1 MKKFFLYITMAVTAM
16 AFTAC
21 DDDQSQPNGYIANTT
36 EGSKTIVLK
45 GFTGYQDGY
54 STLIPDPFTRPLY
67 ISRTEGA
74 TPQFAGAYYDFYTTT
89 SASLEEMKLPSSEDA
104 TVWQTNV
111 DIMPGKCYWARY
123 YDKEVFRFMKMRVAY
138 IEGNNVGV
146 EYIVVSD
153 TQERPNENKNA
164 NSDIDDEAAQLLEIP
179 RVNTTNYFAAH
190 YVDYDKQHIMN
201 LAIEWNAAMRHS
213 SWVAFSFDS
222 TTSQDNVKRGDGW
235 KWDPVIPAELGKV
248 TEDDHK
254 SDGYDKGHLC
264 ASEDRVYCKEA
275 NDQTF
280 FYSNISPQIGS
291 FNQKYWAKLEALIQ
305 KWGRSTQQGVFD
317 KVYVAKG
324 GTINKLLKDWTG
336 KQKANDG
343 LYPTADAD
351 GKTNP
356 KSKNGLVVPQYYYM
370 AILAEKDGKL
380 QAIGFYVP
388 HSEDLPAK
396 PTTEDLQKYTCSIDY
411 LEEQT
416 GLDFFCNLMDTIE
429 DEVEASFRLE
439 DWQW

>member
-1 MKKFFLYITMAVTAM
+1 MAVTALS
-16 AFTAC
+16 FTAC
-21 DDDQSQPNGYIANTT
+21 DDDQSQPNGYIANTAD
-36 EGSKTIVLK
+36 GSKTIVLK

-54 STLIPDPFTRPLY
+54 NTLIPDPFTHPLY
-67 ISRTEGA
+67 ISKQEGA
-74 TPQFAGAYYDFYTTT
+74 TPQFAGSYFDFNIT
-89 SASLEEMKLPSSEDA
+89 SAASLNDMKLPELESAAE
-104 TVWQTNV
+104 WQTNA
-111 DIMPGKCYWARY
+111 DIIAGKCYWARY
-123 YDKEVFRFMKMRVAY
+123 YDNDVFRFMKFRVAY
-138 IEGNNVGV
+138 IEGNNVGI
-146 EYIVVSD
+146 EYLVVDD
-153 TQERPNENKNA
+153 TQERPNENKNE
-164 NSDIDDEAAQLLEIP
+164 NSDIDNPAARLLEMP
-179 RVNTTNYFAAH
+179 RVNTTNFLAAH
-190 YVDYDKQHIMN
+190 YVDYDNQHIMN

-222 TTSQDNVKRGDGW
+222 TTSQDNVKRGDAWG
-235 KWDPVIPAELGKV
+235 WDPLIPVELGKV
-248 TEDDHK
+248 IEDDHK

-280 FYSNISPQIGS
+280 LYSNISPQIGS

-305 KWGRSTQQGVFD
+305 KWGRSTQQGVYD

-343 LYPTADAD
+343 QYPTADAD
-351 GKTNP
+351 GKSNP
-356 KSKNGLVVPQYYYM
+356 KSKNGLVVPAYYYM
-370 AILAEKDGKL
+370 AILAEKDGKF
-380 QAIGFYVP
+380 QAIGFLVP

-396 PTTEDLQKYTCSIDY
+396 PTTADLQAYTCSIAH

-416 GLDFFCNLMDTIE
+416 GIDFFCNLKDNVE
-429 DEVEASFRLE
+429 REVESAFRLE

>member
-1 MKKFFLYITMAVTAM
+1 MAVTALS
-16 AFTAC
+16 FTAC
-21 DDDQSQPNGYIANTT
+21 DDDQSQPNGYIANTAD
-36 EGSKTIVLK
+36 GSKTIVLK

-54 STLIPDPFTRPLY
+54 NTLIPDPFTHPLY
-67 ISRTEGA
+67 ISKQEGVA
-74 TPQFAGAYYDFYTTT
+74 PQFAGTYFDFNIT
-89 SASLEEMKLPSSEDA
+89 SAASLNDMKLPEQESAAE
-104 TVWQTNV
+104 WQTNA
-111 DIMPGKCYWARY
+111 DIIAAKCYWARY
-123 YDKEVFRFMKMRVAY
+123 YDKDVFRFMKFRVAY
-138 IEGNNVGV
+138 IEGNNVGI
-146 EYIVVSD
+146 EYLVVDD

-164 NSDIDDEAAQLLEIP
+164 NSDIDNPAATLLEMP
-179 RVNTTNYFAAH
+179 RVNTTNFLAAH
-190 YVDYDKQHIMN
+190 YVDYDNQHIMN

-222 TTSQDNVKRGDGW
+222 TTSQDNVKRGDAWG
-235 KWDPVIPAELGKV
+235 WDPLIPVELGKV
-248 TEDDHK
+248 IEDDHK

-280 FYSNISPQIGS
+280 LYSNISPQIGS

-305 KWGRSTQQGVFD
+305 KWGRSTQNGVYD

-351 GKTNP
+351 GKSSP
-356 KSKNGLVVPQYYYM
+356 KSKNGLVVPAYYYM
-370 AILAEKDGKL
+370 AILAEKDGKF
-380 QAIGFYVP
+380 QAIGFLVP

-396 PTTEDLQKYTCSIDY
+396 PTTADLQAYTCSIAH

-416 GLDFFCNLMDTIE
+416 GIDFFCNLKDNVE
-429 DEVEASFRLE
+429 REVESAFRLE

>member
-1 MKKFFLYITMAVTAM
+1 MAVTALS
-16 AFTAC
+16 FTAC
-21 DDDQSQPNGYIANTT
+21 DDDQSQPNGYIANTAD
-36 EGSKTIVLK
+36 GSKTIVLK

-54 STLIPDPFTRPLY
+54 NTLIPDPFTHPLY
-67 ISRTEGA
+67 ISKQEGA
-74 TPQFAGAYYDFYTTT
+74 APQFAGSYFDFNIT
-89 SASLEEMKLPSSEDA
+89 SAASLNDMKLPELESAAE
-104 TVWQTNV
+104 WQTNA
-111 DIMPGKCYWARY
+111 DIIAGKCYWARY
-123 YDKEVFRFMKMRVAY
+123 YDNDVFRFMKFRVAY
-138 IEGNNVGV
+138 IEGNNVGI
-146 EYIVVSD
+146 EYLVVDD

-164 NSDIDDEAAQLLEIP
+164 NSDIDNPAATLLEMP
-179 RVNTTNYFAAH
+179 RVNTTNFLAAH
-190 YVDYDKQHIMN
+190 YVDYDNQHIMN

-222 TTSQDNVKRGDGW
+222 TTSQDNVKRGDAWG
-235 KWDPVIPAELGKV
+235 WDPLIPVELGKV
-248 TEDDHK
+248 IEDDHK

-280 FYSNISPQIGS
+280 LYSNISPQIGS

-305 KWGRSTQQGVFD
+305 KWGRSTQNGVYD
-317 KVYVAKG
+317 KVYLAKG

-351 GKTNP
+351 GKSSP
-356 KSKNGLVVPQYYYM
+356 KSKNGLVVPAYYYM
-370 AILAEKDGKL
+370 AILAEKDGKF
-380 QAIGFYVP
+380 QAIGFLVP

-396 PTTEDLQKYTCSIDY
+396 PTTADLQAYTCSIAH

-416 GLDFFCNLMDTIE
+416 GIDFFCNLKDNVE
-429 DEVEASFRLE
+429 REVESAFRLE

>member
-1 MKKFFLYITMAVTAM
+1 MAVTALS
-16 AFTAC
+16 FTAC
-21 DDDQSQPNGYIANTT
+21 DDDQSQPNGYIANTA

-54 STLIPDPFTRPLY
+54 NTLIPDPFTHPLY
-67 ISRTEGA
+67 ISKQEGA
-74 TPQFAGAYYDFYTTT
+74 APQFAGSYFDFNIT
-89 SASLEEMKLPSSEDA
+89 SAASLNDMKLPELESAAD
-104 TVWQTNV
+104 WQTNA
-111 DIMPGKCYWARY
+111 DIIAGKCYWARY
-123 YDKEVFRFMKMRVAY
+123 YDNDVFRFMKFRVAY
-138 IEGNNVGV
+138 IEGNNVGI
-146 EYIVVSD
+146 EYLVVDD
-153 TQERPNENKNA
+153 TQERPNENKNE
-164 NSDIDDEAAQLLEIP
+164 NSDIDNPAARLLEMP
-179 RVNTTNYFAAH
+179 RVNTTNFLAAH
-190 YVDYDKQHIMN
+190 YVDYDNQHIMN

-222 TTSQDNVKRGDGW
+222 TTSQDNVKRGDAWG
-235 KWDPVIPAELGKV
+235 WDPLIPVELGKV
-248 TEDDHK
+248 IEDDHK

-280 FYSNISPQIGS
+280 LYSNISPQIGS

-305 KWGRSTQQGVFD
+305 KWGRSTQNGVYD

-351 GKTNP
+351 GKSSP
-356 KSKNGLVVPQYYYM
+356 KSKNGLVVPAYYYM
-370 AILAEKDGKL
+370 AILAEKDGKF
-380 QAIGFYVP
+380 QAIGFLVP

-396 PTTEDLQKYTCSIDY
+396 PTTADLQAYTCSIAH

-416 GLDFFCNLMDTIE
+416 GIDFFCNLKDNVE
-429 DEVEASFRLE
+429 REVESAFRLE

>member
-1 MKKFFLYITMAVTAM
+1 MAVTALS
-16 AFTAC
+16 FTAC
-21 DDDQSQPNGYIANTT
+21 DDDQSQPNGYIANTA
-36 EGSKTIVLK
+36 EGSKIIVLK

-54 STLIPDPFTRPLY
+54 NTLIPDPFTHPLY
-67 ISRTEGA
+67 ISKQEGA
-74 TPQFAGAYYDFYTTT
+74 APQFAGTYFDFNIT
-89 SASLEEMKLPSSEDA
+89 SAASLNDMKLPEQESAAE
-104 TVWQTNV
+104 WQANA
-111 DIMPGKCYWARY
+111 DIIAGKCYWARY
-123 YDKEVFRFMKMRVAY
+123 YDNDVFRFMKFRVAY
-138 IEGNNVGV
+138 IEGNNVGI
-146 EYIVVSD
+146 EYLVVDD

-164 NSDIDDEAAQLLEIP
+164 NSDIDNPAATLLEMP
-179 RVNTTNYFAAH
+179 RVNATNFLAAH
-190 YVDYDKQHIMN
+190 YVDYDNQHIMN

-222 TTSQDNVKRGDGW
+222 TTSQDNVKRGDAWG
-235 KWDPVIPAELGKV
+235 WDPLIPVELGKV
-248 TEDDHK
+248 IEDDHK

-280 FYSNISPQIGS
+280 LYSNISPQIGS

-305 KWGRSTQQGVFD
+305 KWGRSTQNGVYD

-351 GKTNP
+351 GKSNP
-356 KSKNGLVVPQYYYM
+356 KSKNGLVVPAYYYM
-370 AILAEKDGKL
+370 AILAEKDGKF
-380 QAIGFYVP
+380 QAIGFLVP

-396 PTTEDLQKYTCSIDY
+396 PTTADLQAYTCSIAH

-416 GLDFFCNLMDTIE
+416 GIDFFCNLKDNVE
-429 DEVEASFRLE
+429 REVESAFRLE

>member
-1 MKKFFLYITMAVTAM
+1 MAVTALS
-16 AFTAC
+16 FTAC
-21 DDDQSQPNGYIANTT
+21 DDDQSQPNGYIANTA

-54 STLIPDPFTRPLY
+54 NTLIPDPFTHPLY
-67 ISRTEGA
+67 ISKQEGA
-74 TPQFAGAYYDFYTTT
+74 APQFAGSYFDFNIT
-89 SASLEEMKLPSSEDA
+89 SAASLNDMKLPELESAAE
-104 TVWQTNV
+104 WQTNA
-111 DIMPGKCYWARY
+111 DIIAGKCYWARY
-123 YDKEVFRFMKMRVAY
+123 YDNDVFRFMKFRVAY
-138 IEGNNVGV
+138 IEGNNVGI
-146 EYIVVSD
+146 EYLVVDD
-153 TQERPNENKNA
+153 TQERPNENKNE
-164 NSDIDDEAAQLLEIP
+164 NSDIDNPAATLLEMP
-179 RVNTTNYFAAH
+179 RVNTTNFLAAH
-190 YVDYDKQHIMN
+190 YVDYDNQHIMN

-222 TTSQDNVKRGDGW
+222 TTSQDNVKRGDAWG
-235 KWDPVIPAELGKV
+235 WDPLIPVELGKV
-248 TEDDHK
+248 IEDDHK

-280 FYSNISPQIGS
+280 LYSNISPQIGS

-305 KWGRSTQQGVFD
+305 KWGRSTQNGVYD

-351 GKTNP
+351 GKSNP
-356 KSKNGLVVPQYYYM
+356 KSKNGLVVPAYYYM
-370 AILAEKDGKL
+370 AILAEKDGKF
-380 QAIGFYVP
+380 QAIGFLVP

-396 PTTEDLQKYTCSIDY
+396 PTTADLQAYTCSIAH

-416 GLDFFCNLMDTIE
+416 GIDFFCNLKDNVE
-429 DEVEASFRLE
+429 REVESAFRLE

>member
-1 MKKFFLYITMAVTAM
+1 MAVTALS
-16 AFTAC
+16 FTAC
-21 DDDQSQPNGYIANTT
+21 DDDQSQPNGYIANTAD
-36 EGSKTIVLK
+36 GSKTIVLK

-54 STLIPDPFTRPLY
+54 NTLIPDPFTHPLY
-67 ISRTEGA
+67 ISKQEGA
-74 TPQFAGAYYDFYTTT
+74 VPQFAGTYFDFNIT
-89 SASLEEMKLPSSEDA
+89 SAASLNDMKLPELESAAE
-104 TVWQTNV
+104 WQTNT
-111 DIMPGKCYWARY
+111 DIIAGKCYWARY
-123 YDKEVFRFMKMRVAY
+123 YDNDVFRFMKFRVAY
-138 IEGNNVGV
+138 IEGNNVGI
-146 EYIVVSD
+146 EYLVVDD

-164 NSDIDDEAAQLLEIP
+164 NSDIDNPAATLLEMP
-179 RVNTTNYFAAH
+179 RVNTTNFLAAH
-190 YVDYDKQHIMN
+190 YVDYDNQHIMN

-222 TTSQDNVKRGDGW
+222 TTSQDNVKRGDAWG
-235 KWDPVIPAELGKV
+235 WDPLIPVELGKV
-248 TEDDHK
+248 IEDDHK

-280 FYSNISPQIGS
+280 LYSNISPQIGS

-305 KWGRSTQQGVFD
+305 KWGRSTQQGVYD

-351 GKTNP
+351 GKSSP
-356 KSKNGLVVPQYYYM
+356 KSKNGLVVPAYYYM
-370 AILAEKDGKL
+370 AILAEKDGKF
-380 QAIGFYVP
+380 QAIGFLVP

-396 PTTEDLQKYTCSIDY
+396 PTTADLQAYTCSIAH

-416 GLDFFCNLMDTIE
+416 GIDFFCNLKDNVE
-429 DEVEASFRLE
+429 REVESAFRLE

>member
-1 MKKFFLYITMAVTAM
+1 MAVTALS
-16 AFTAC
+16 FTAC
-21 DDDQSQPNGYIANTT
+21 DDDQSQPNGYIANTAD
-36 EGSKTIVLK
+36 GSKTIVLK

-54 STLIPDPFTRPLY
+54 NTLIPDPFTHPLY
-67 ISRTEGA
+67 ISKQEGA
-74 TPQFAGAYYDFYTTT
+74 APQFAGSYFDFNIT
-89 SASLEEMKLPSSEDA
+89 SAASLNDMKLPEQESAAE
-104 TVWQTNV
+104 WQTNA
-111 DIMPGKCYWARY
+111 DIIAGKCYWARY
-123 YDKEVFRFMKMRVAY
+123 YDNDVFRFMKFRVAY
-138 IEGNNVGV
+138 IEGNNVGI
-146 EYIVVSD
+146 EYLVVDD
-153 TQERPNENKNA
+153 TQERPNENKNE
-164 NSDIDDEAAQLLEIP
+164 NSDIDNPAARLLEMP
-179 RVNTTNYFAAH
+179 RVNTTNFLAAH
-190 YVDYDKQHIMN
+190 YVDYDNQHIMN

-222 TTSQDNVKRGDGW
+222 TTSQDNVKRGDAWG
-235 KWDPVIPAELGKV
+235 WDPLIPVELGKV
-248 TEDDHK
+248 IEDDHK

-280 FYSNISPQIGS
+280 LYSNISPQIGS

-305 KWGRSTQQGVFD
+305 KWGRSTQNGVYD

-351 GKTNP
+351 GKSSP
-356 KSKNGLVVPQYYYM
+356 KSKNGLVVPAYYYM
-370 AILAEKDGKL
+370 AILAEKDGKF
-380 QAIGFYVP
+380 QAIGFLVP

-396 PTTEDLQKYTCSIDY
+396 PTTADLQAYTCSIAH

-416 GLDFFCNLMDTIE
+416 GIDFFCNLKDNVE
-429 DEVEASFRLE
+429 REVESAFRLE

>member
-1 MKKFFLYITMAVTAM
+1 MAVTALS
-16 AFTAC
+16 FTAC
-21 DDDQSQPNGYIANTT
+21 DDDQSQPNGYIANTA

-54 STLIPDPFTRPLY
+54 NTLIPDPFTHPLY
-67 ISRTEGA
+67 ISKQEGA
-74 TPQFAGAYYDFYTTT
+74 APQFAGAYFDFNIT
-89 SASLEEMKLPSSEDA
+89 SAASLNDMKLPELESAAE
-104 TVWQTNV
+104 WQTNA
-111 DIMPGKCYWARY
+111 DIIAGKCYWARY
-123 YDKEVFRFMKMRVAY
+123 YDNDVFRFMKFRVAY
-138 IEGNNVGV
+138 IEGNNVGI
-146 EYIVVSD
+146 EYLVVDD
-153 TQERPNENKNA
+153 TQERPNENKNE
-164 NSDIDDEAAQLLEIP
+164 NSDIDNPAARLLEMP
-179 RVNTTNYFAAH
+179 RVNTTNFLAAH
-190 YVDYDKQHIMN
+190 YVDYDNQHIMN

-222 TTSQDNVKRGDGW
+222 TTSQDNVKRGDAWG
-235 KWDPVIPAELGKV
+235 WDPLIPVELGKV
-248 TEDDHK
+248 IEDDHK

-280 FYSNISPQIGS
+280 LYSNISPQIGS

-305 KWGRSTQQGVFD
+305 KWGRSTQNGVYD

-351 GKTNP
+351 GKSSP
-356 KSKNGLVVPQYYYM
+356 KSKNGLVVPAYYYM
-370 AILAEKDGKL
+370 AILAEKDGKF
-380 QAIGFYVP
+380 QAIGFLVP

-396 PTTEDLQKYTCSIDY
+396 PTTADLQTYTCSIAH

-416 GLDFFCNLMDTIE
+416 GIDFFCNLKDNVE
-429 DEVEASFRLE
+429 REVESAFRLE

>member
-1 MKKFFLYITMAVTAM
+1 MAVTALS
-16 AFTAC
+16 FTAC
-21 DDDQSQPNGYIANTT
+21 DDDQSQPNGYIANTAD
-36 EGSKTIVLK
+36 GSKTIVLK

-54 STLIPDPFTRPLY
+54 NTLIPDPFTHPLY
-67 ISRTEGA
+67 ISKQEGA
-74 TPQFAGAYYDFYTTT
+74 APQFAGTYFDFNIT
-89 SASLEEMKLPSSEDA
+89 SAASLNDMKLPELESAAE
-104 TVWQTNV
+104 WQTNA
-111 DIMPGKCYWARY
+111 DIIAGKCYWARY
-123 YDKEVFRFMKMRVAY
+123 YDNDVFRFMKFRVAY
-138 IEGNNVGV
+138 IEGNNVGI
-146 EYIVVSD
+146 EYLVVDD

-164 NSDIDDEAAQLLEIP
+164 NSDIDNPAATLLEMP
-179 RVNTTNYFAAH
+179 RVNTTNFLAAH
-190 YVDYDKQHIMN
+190 YVDYDNQHIMN

-222 TTSQDNVKRGDGW
+222 TTSQDNVKRGDAWG
-235 KWDPVIPAELGKV
+235 WDPLIPVELGKV
-248 TEDDHK
+248 IEDDHK

-280 FYSNISPQIGS
+280 LYSNISPQIGS

-305 KWGRSTQQGVFD
+305 KWGRSTQNGVYD

-351 GKTNP
+351 GKSSP
-356 KSKNGLVVPQYYYM
+356 KSKNGLVVPAYYYM
-370 AILAEKDGKL
+370 AILAEKDGKF
-380 QAIGFYVP
+380 QAIGFLVP

-396 PTTEDLQKYTCSIDY
+396 PTTADLQAYTCSIAH

-416 GLDFFCNLMDTIE
+416 GIDFFCNLKDNVE
-429 DEVEASFRLE
+429 REVESAFRLE

>member
-1 MKKFFLYITMAVTAM
+1 MAVTALS
-16 AFTAC
+16 FTAC
-21 DDDQSQPNGYIANTT
+21 DDDQSQPNGYIANTAD
-36 EGSKTIVLK
+36 GSKTIVLK

-54 STLIPDPFTRPLY
+54 NTLIPDPFTHPLY
-67 ISRTEGA
+67 ISKQEGA
-74 TPQFAGAYYDFYTTT
+74 APQFAGAYFDFNIT
-89 SASLEEMKLPSSEDA
+89 SAASLNDMKLPELESAAE
-104 TVWQTNV
+104 WQTNA
-111 DIMPGKCYWARY
+111 DIIAGKCYWARY
-123 YDKEVFRFMKMRVAY
+123 YDNDVFRFMKFRVAY
-138 IEGNNVGV
+138 IEGNNVGI
-146 EYIVVSD
+146 EYLVVDD

-164 NSDIDDEAAQLLEIP
+164 NSDIDNPAATLLEMP
-179 RVNTTNYFAAH
+179 RVNTTNFLAAH
-190 YVDYDKQHIMN
+190 YVDYDNQHIMN

-222 TTSQDNVKRGDGW
+222 TTSQDNVKRGDAWG
-235 KWDPVIPAELGKV
+235 WDPLIPVELGKV
-248 TEDDHK
+248 IEDDHK

-280 FYSNISPQIGS
+280 LYSNISPQIGS

-305 KWGRSTQQGVFD
+305 KWGRSTQNGVYD

-351 GKTNP
+351 GKSNP
-356 KSKNGLVVPQYYYM
+356 KSKNGLVVPAYYYM
-370 AILAEKDGKL
+370 AILAEKDGIF
-380 QAIGFYVP
+380 QAIGFLVP

-396 PTTEDLQKYTCSIDY
+396 PTTADFQTYTCSIAH

-416 GLDFFCNLMDTIE
+416 GIDFFCNLKDNVE
-429 DEVEASFRLE
+429 REVESAFRLE

>member
-1 MKKFFLYITMAVTAM
+1 MAVTALS
-16 AFTAC
+16 FTAC
-21 DDDQSQPNGYIANTT
+21 DDDQSQPNGYIANTAD
-36 EGSKTIVLK
+36 GSKTIVLK

-54 STLIPDPFTRPLY
+54 NTLIPDPFTHPLY
-67 ISRTEGA
+67 ISKQEGA
-74 TPQFAGAYYDFYTTT
+74 VPQFAGTYFDFNIT
-89 SASLEEMKLPSSEDA
+89 SAASLNDMKLPELESAAE
-104 TVWQTNV
+104 WQTNA
-111 DIMPGKCYWARY
+111 DIIAGKCYWARY
-123 YDKEVFRFMKMRVAY
+123 YDNDVFRFMKFRVAY
-138 IEGNNVGV
+138 IEGNDVGI
-146 EYIVVSD
+146 EYLVVDD

-164 NSDIDDEAAQLLEIP
+164 NSDIDNPAATLLEMP
-179 RVNTTNYFAAH
+179 RVNTTNFLAAH
-190 YVDYDKQHIMN
+190 YVDYDNQHIMN

-222 TTSQDNVKRGDGW
+222 TTSQDNVKRGDAWG
-235 KWDPVIPAELGKV
+235 WDPLIPVELGKV
-248 TEDDHK
+248 IEDDHK

-280 FYSNISPQIGS
+280 LYSNISPQIGS

-305 KWGRSTQQGVFD
+305 KWGRSTQNGVYD

-351 GKTNP
+351 GKSSP
-356 KSKNGLVVPQYYYM
+356 KSKNGLVVPAYYYM
-370 AILAEKDGKL
+370 AILAEKDGKF
-380 QAIGFYVP
+380 QAIGFLVP

-396 PTTEDLQKYTCSIDY
+396 PTTADLQAYTCSIAH

-416 GLDFFCNLMDTIE
+416 GIDFFCNLKDNVE
-429 DEVEASFRLE
+429 REVESAFRLE

>member
-1 MKKFFLYITMAVTAM
+1 MAVTALS
-16 AFTAC
+16 FTAC
-21 DDDQSQPNGYIANTT
+21 DDDQSQPNGYIANTAD
-36 EGSKTIVLK
+36 GSKTIVLK

-54 STLIPDPFTRPLY
+54 NTLIPDPFTHPLY
-67 ISRTEGA
+67 ISKQEGA
-74 TPQFAGAYYDFYTTT
+74 APQFAGAYFDFNIT
-89 SASLEEMKLPSSEDA
+89 SAASLNDMKLPELESAAE
-104 TVWQTNV
+104 WQTNA
-111 DIMPGKCYWARY
+111 DIITGKCYWARY
-123 YDKEVFRFMKMRVAY
+123 YDNDVFRFMKFRVAY
-138 IEGNNVGV
+138 IEGNNVGI
-146 EYIVVSD
+146 EYLVVDD

-164 NSDIDDEAAQLLEIP
+164 NSDIDNPAATLLEMP
-179 RVNTTNYFAAH
+179 RVNTTNFLAAH
-190 YVDYDKQHIMN
+190 YVDYDNQHIMN

-222 TTSQDNVKRGDGW
+222 TTSQDNVKRGDKWG
-235 KWDPVIPAELGKV
+235 WDPLIPVELGKV
-248 TEDDHK
+248 IEDDHK

-280 FYSNISPQIGS
+280 LYSNISPQIGS

-305 KWGRSTQQGVFD
+305 KWGRSTQNGVYD

-351 GKTNP
+351 GKSSP
-356 KSKNGLVVPQYYYM
+356 KSKNGLVVPAYYYM
-370 AILAEKDGKL
+370 AILAEKDGKF
-380 QAIGFYVP
+380 QAIGFLVP

-396 PTTEDLQKYTCSIDY
+396 PTTADLQAYTCSIAH

-416 GLDFFCNLMDTIE
+416 GIDFFCNLKDNVE
-429 DEVEASFRLE
+429 REVESAFRLE

>member
-1 MKKFFLYITMAVTAM
+1 MAVTALS
-16 AFTAC
+16 FTAC
-21 DDDQSQPNGYIANTT
+21 DDDQSQPNGYIANTAD
-36 EGSKTIVLK
+36 GSKTIVLK

-54 STLIPDPFTRPLY
+54 NTLIPDPFTHPLY
-67 ISRTEGA
+67 ISKQEGA
-74 TPQFAGAYYDFYTTT
+74 ASQFAGSYFDFNIT
-89 SASLEEMKLPSSEDA
+89 SAASLNDMKLPELESAAE
-104 TVWQTNV
+104 WQTNA
-111 DIMPGKCYWARY
+111 DIIAGKCYWARY
-123 YDKEVFRFMKMRVAY
+123 YDNDVFRFMKFRVAY
-138 IEGNNVGV
+138 IEGNNVGI
-146 EYIVVSD
+146 EYLVVDD
-153 TQERPNENKNA
+153 TQERPNENKNE
-164 NSDIDDEAAQLLEIP
+164 NSDIDNPAARLLEMP
-179 RVNTTNYFAAH
+179 RVNTTNFLAAH
-190 YVDYDKQHIMN
+190 YVDYDNQHIMN

-222 TTSQDNVKRGDGW
+222 TTSQDNVKRGDAWG
-235 KWDPVIPAELGKV
+235 WDPLIPVELGKV
-248 TEDDHK
+248 IEDDHK

-280 FYSNISPQIGS
+280 LYSNISPQIGS

-305 KWGRSTQQGVFD
+305 KWGRSTQNGVYD

-351 GKTNP
+351 GKSNP
-356 KSKNGLVVPQYYYM
+356 KSKNGLVVPAYYYM
-370 AILAEKDGKL
+370 AILAEKDGKF
-380 QAIGFYVP
+380 QAIGFLVP

-396 PTTEDLQKYTCSIDY
+396 PTTADLQVYTCSIAH

-416 GLDFFCNLMDTIE
+416 GIDFFCNLKDNVE
-429 DEVEASFRLE
+429 REVESAFRLE

>member
-1 MKKFFLYITMAVTAM
+1 MAVTALS
-16 AFTAC
+16 FTAC
-21 DDDQSQPNGYIANTT
+21 DDDQSQPNGYIANTAD
-36 EGSKTIVLK
+36 GSKTIVLK

-54 STLIPDPFTRPLY
+54 NTLIPDPFTHPLY
-67 ISRTEGA
+67 ISKQEGA
-74 TPQFAGAYYDFYTTT
+74 APQFAGTYFDFNIT
-89 SASLEEMKLPSSEDA
+89 SAASLNDMKLPELESAAE
-104 TVWQTNV
+104 WQTNA
-111 DIMPGKCYWARY
+111 DIIAGKCYWARY
-123 YDKEVFRFMKMRVAY
+123 YDNDVFRFMKFRVAY
-138 IEGNNVGV
+138 IEGNNVGI
-146 EYIVVSD
+146 EYLVVDD
-153 TQERPNENKNA
+153 TQERPNENKNE
-164 NSDIDDEAAQLLEIP
+164 NSDIDNPAATLLEMP
-179 RVNTTNYFAAH
+179 RVNTTNFLAAH
-190 YVDYDKQHIMN
+190 YVDYDNQHIMN

-222 TTSQDNVKRGDGW
+222 TTSQDNVKRGDAWG
-235 KWDPVIPAELGKV
+235 WDPLIPVELGKV
-248 TEDDHK
+248 IEDDHK

-280 FYSNISPQIGS
+280 LYSNISPQIGS

-305 KWGRSTQQGVFD
+305 KWGRSTQNGVYD

-351 GKTNP
+351 GKSNP
-356 KSKNGLVVPQYYYM
+356 KSKNGLVVPAYYYM
-370 AILAEKDGKL
+370 AILAEKDGKF
-380 QAIGFYVP
+380 QAIGFLVP

-396 PTTEDLQKYTCSIDY
+396 PTTADLQAYTCSIAH

-416 GLDFFCNLMDTIE
+416 GIDFFCNLKDNVE
-429 DEVEASFRLE
+429 REVESAFRLE

>member
-1 MKKFFLYITMAVTAM
+1 MAVTALS
-16 AFTAC
+16 FTAC
-21 DDDQSQPNGYIANTT
+21 DDDQSQPNGYIANTA

-54 STLIPDPFTRPLY
+54 NTLVPDPFTHPLY
-67 ISRTEGA
+67 ISKQEGA
-74 TPQFAGAYYDFYTTT
+74 APQFAGSYFDFNIT
-89 SASLEEMKLPSSEDA
+89 SAASLNDMKLPEQESAAE
-104 TVWQTNV
+104 WQTNA
-111 DIMPGKCYWARY
+111 DIIAGKCYWARY
-123 YDKEVFRFMKMRVAY
+123 YDNDVFRFMKFRVAY
-138 IEGNNVGV
+138 IEGNNVGI
-146 EYIVVSD
+146 EYLVVDD
-153 TQERPNENKNA
+153 TQERPNENKNE
-164 NSDIDDEAAQLLEIP
+164 NSDIDNPAARLLEMP
-179 RVNTTNYFAAH
+179 RVNTTNFLAAH
-190 YVDYDKQHIMN
+190 YVDYDNQHIMN

-222 TTSQDNVKRGDGW
+222 TTSQDNVKRGDAWG
-235 KWDPVIPAELGKV
+235 WDPLIPVELGKV
-248 TEDDHK
+248 IEDDHK

-280 FYSNISPQIGS
+280 LYSNISPQIGS

-305 KWGRSTQQGVFD
+305 KWGRSTQNGVYD

-351 GKTNP
+351 GKSSP
-356 KSKNGLVVPQYYYM
+356 KSKNGLVVPAYYYM
-370 AILAEKDGKL
+370 AILAEKEGKF
-380 QAIGFYVP
+380 QAIGFLVP

-396 PTTEDLQKYTCSIDY
+396 PTTADLQAYTCSIAH

-416 GLDFFCNLMDTIE
+416 GIDFFCNLKDNVE
-429 DEVEASFRLE
+429 REVESAFRLE

>member
-1 MKKFFLYITMAVTAM
+1 MAVTALS
-16 AFTAC
+16 FTAC
-21 DDDQSQPNGYIANTT
+21 DDDQSQPNGYIANTAD
-36 EGSKTIVLK
+36 GSKTIVLK

-54 STLIPDPFTRPLY
+54 NTLIPDPFTHPLY
-67 ISRTEGA
+67 ISKQEGA
-74 TPQFAGAYYDFYTTT
+74 APQFAGSYFDFNIT
-89 SASLEEMKLPSSEDA
+89 SAASLNDMKLPELESAAE
-104 TVWQTNV
+104 WQTNA
-111 DIMPGKCYWARY
+111 DIIAGKCYWARY
-123 YDKEVFRFMKMRVAY
+123 YDKDVFRFMKFRVAY
-138 IEGNNVGV
+138 IEGNNVGI
-146 EYIVVSD
+146 EYLVVDD
-153 TQERPNENKNA
+153 TQERPNENKNE
-164 NSDIDDEAAQLLEIP
+164 NSDIDNPAATLLEMP
-179 RVNTTNYFAAH
+179 RVNTTNFLAAH
-190 YVDYDKQHIMN
+190 YVDYDNQHIMN

-222 TTSQDNVKRGDGW
+222 TTSQDNVKRGDKWG
-235 KWDPVIPAELGKV
+235 WDPLIPVELGKV
-248 TEDDHK
+248 IEDDHK

-280 FYSNISPQIGS
+280 LYSNISPQIGS

-305 KWGRSTQQGVFD
+305 KWGRSTQNGVYD

-351 GKTNP
+351 GKSNP
-356 KSKNGLVVPQYYYM
+356 KSKNGLVVPAYYYM
-370 AILAEKDGKL
+370 AILAEKDGKF
-380 QAIGFYVP
+380 QAIGFLVP

-396 PTTEDLQKYTCSIDY
+396 PTTADLQAYTCSIAH

-416 GLDFFCNLMDTIE
+416 GIDFFCNLKDNVE
-429 DEVEASFRLE
+429 REVESAFRLE

>member
-1 MKKFFLYITMAVTAM
+1 MAVTALS
-16 AFTAC
+16 FTAC
-21 DDDQSQPNGYIANTT
+21 DDDQSQPNGYIANTAD
-36 EGSKTIVLK
+36 GSKTIVLK

-54 STLIPDPFTRPLY
+54 NTLIPDPFTHPLY
-67 ISRTEGA
+67 ISKQEGVA
-74 TPQFAGAYYDFYTTT
+74 PQFAGTYFDFNIT
-89 SASLEEMKLPSSEDA
+89 SAASLNDMKLPEQESAAE
-104 TVWQTNV
+104 WQTNA
-111 DIMPGKCYWARY
+111 DIIAGKCYWARY
-123 YDKEVFRFMKMRVAY
+123 YDKDVFRFMKFRVAY
-138 IEGNNVGV
+138 IEGNNVGI
-146 EYIVVSD
+146 EYLVVDD

-164 NSDIDDEAAQLLEIP
+164 NSDIDNPAATLLEMP
-179 RVNTTNYFAAH
+179 RVNTTNFLAAH
-190 YVDYDKQHIMN
+190 YVDYDNQHIMN

-222 TTSQDNVKRGDGW
+222 TTSQDNVKRGDAWG
-235 KWDPVIPAELGKV
+235 WDPLIPVELGKV
-248 TEDDHK
+248 IEDDHK

-280 FYSNISPQIGS
+280 LYSNISPQIGS

-305 KWGRSTQQGVFD
+305 KWGRSTQNGVYD

-351 GKTNP
+351 GKSSP
-356 KSKNGLVVPQYYYM
+356 KSKNGLVVPAYYYM
-370 AILAEKDGKL
+370 AILAEKDGKF
-380 QAIGFYVP
+380 QAIGFLVP

-396 PTTEDLQKYTCSIDY
+396 PTTADLQAYTCSIAH

-416 GLDFFCNLMDTIE
+416 GIDFFCNLKDNVE
-429 DEVEASFRLE
+429 REVESAFRLE

>member
-1 MKKFFLYITMAVTAM
+1 MAVTALS
-16 AFTAC
+16 FTAC
-21 DDDQSQPNGYIANTT
+21 DDDQSQPNGYIANTAD
-36 EGSKTIVLK
+36 GSKTIVLK

-54 STLIPDPFTRPLY
+54 NTLIPDPFTHPLY
-67 ISRTEGA
+67 ISKQEGA
-74 TPQFAGAYYDFYTTT
+74 APQFAGSYFDFNIT
-89 SASLEEMKLPSSEDA
+89 SAASLNDMKLPELESAAE
-104 TVWQTNV
+104 WQTNA
-111 DIMPGKCYWARY
+111 DIIAGKCYWARY
-123 YDKEVFRFMKMRVAY
+123 YDNDVFRFMKFRVAY
-138 IEGNNVGV
+138 IEGNNVGI
-146 EYIVVSD
+146 EYLVVDD
-153 TQERPNENKNA
+153 TQERPNENKNE
-164 NSDIDDEAAQLLEIP
+164 NSDIDNPAARLLEMP
-179 RVNTTNYFAAH
+179 RVNTTNFLAAH
-190 YVDYDKQHIMN
+190 YVDYDNQHIMN

-222 TTSQDNVKRGDGW
+222 TTSQDNVKRGDAWG
-235 KWDPVIPAELGKV
+235 WDPLIPVELGKV
-248 TEDDHK
+248 IEDDHK

-280 FYSNISPQIGS
+280 LYSNISPQIGS

-305 KWGRSTQQGVFD
+305 KWGRSTQNGVYD

-351 GKTNP
+351 GKSSP
-356 KSKNGLVVPQYYYM
+356 KSKNGLVVPAYYYM
-370 AILAEKDGKL
+370 AILAEKDGKF
-380 QAIGFYVP
+380 QAIGFLVP

-396 PTTEDLQKYTCSIDY
+396 PTTADLQTYTCSIAH

-416 GLDFFCNLMDTIE
+416 GIDFFCNLKDN
-429 DEVEASFRLE
+429 VERDVESAFRLE

>member
-1 MKKFFLYITMAVTAM
+1 MAVTALS
-16 AFTAC
+16 FTAC
-21 DDDQSQPNGYIANTT
+21 DDDQSQPNGYIANTAD
-36 EGSKTIVLK
+36 GSKTIVLK

-54 STLIPDPFTRPLY
+54 NTLIPDPFTHPLY
-67 ISRTEGA
+67 ISKQEGA
-74 TPQFAGAYYDFYTTT
+74 APQFAGTYFDFNIT
-89 SASLEEMKLPSSEDA
+89 SAASLNDMKLPELESAAE
-104 TVWQTNV
+104 WQTNA
-111 DIMPGKCYWARY
+111 DIITGKCYWARY
-123 YDKEVFRFMKMRVAY
+123 YDNDVFRFMKFRVAY
-138 IEGNNVGV
+138 IEGNNVGI
-146 EYIVVSD
+146 EYLVVDD

-164 NSDIDDEAAQLLEIP
+164 NSDIDNPAATLLEMP
-179 RVNTTNYFAAH
+179 RVNTTNFLAAH
-190 YVDYDKQHIMN
+190 YVDYDNQHIMN

-222 TTSQDNVKRGDGW
+222 TTSQDNVKRGDAWG
-235 KWDPVIPAELGKV
+235 WDPLIPVELGKV
-248 TEDDHK
+248 IEDDHK

-280 FYSNISPQIGS
+280 LYSNISPQIGS

-305 KWGRSTQQGVFD
+305 KWGRSTQNGVYD

-351 GKTNP
+351 GKSSP
-356 KSKNGLVVPQYYYM
+356 KSKNGLVVPAYYYM
-370 AILAEKDGKL
+370 AILAEKDGKF
-380 QAIGFYVP
+380 QAIGFLVP

-396 PTTEDLQKYTCSIDY
+396 PTTADLQAYTCSIAH

-416 GLDFFCNLMDTIE
+416 GIDFFCNLKDNVE
-429 DEVEASFRLE
+429 REVESAFRLE

>member
-1 MKKFFLYITMAVTAM
+1 MAVTALS
-16 AFTAC
+16 FTAC
-21 DDDQSQPNGYIANTT
+21 DDDQSQPNGYIANTAD
-36 EGSKTIVLK
+36 GSKTIVLK

-54 STLIPDPFTRPLY
+54 NTLIPDPFTHPLY
-67 ISRTEGA
+67 ISKQEGA
-74 TPQFAGAYYDFYTTT
+74 APQFAGSYFDFNIT
-89 SASLEEMKLPSSEDA
+89 SAASLNDMKLPELESAAE
-104 TVWQTNV
+104 WQTNA
-111 DIMPGKCYWARY
+111 DIIAGKCYWARY
-123 YDKEVFRFMKMRVAY
+123 YDNDVFRFMKFRVAY
-138 IEGNNVGV
+138 IEGNNVGI
-146 EYIVVSD
+146 EYLVVDD
-153 TQERPNENKNA
+153 TQERPNENKNE
-164 NSDIDDEAAQLLEIP
+164 NSDIDNPAATLLEMP
-179 RVNTTNYFAAH
+179 RVNTTNFLAAH
-190 YVDYDKQHIMN
+190 YVDYDNQHIMN

-222 TTSQDNVKRGDGW
+222 TTSQDNVKRGDKWG
-235 KWDPVIPAELGKV
+235 WDPLIPVELGKV
-248 TEDDHK
+248 IEDDHK

-280 FYSNISPQIGS
+280 LYSNISPQIGS

-305 KWGRSTQQGVFD
+305 KWGRSTQNGVYD

-351 GKTNP
+351 GKSNP
-356 KSKNGLVVPQYYYM
+356 KSKNGLVVPAYYYM
-370 AILAEKDGKL
+370 AILAEKDGKF
-380 QAIGFYVP
+380 QAIGFLVP

-396 PTTEDLQKYTCSIDY
+396 PTTADLQAYTCSIAH

-416 GLDFFCNLMDTIE
+416 GIDFFCNLKDNVE
-429 DEVEASFRLE
+429 REVESAFRLE

>member
-1 MKKFFLYITMAVTAM
+1 MAVTALS
-16 AFTAC
+16 FTAC
-21 DDDQSQPNGYIANTT
+21 DDDQSQPNGYIANTAD
-36 EGSKTIVLK
+36 GSKTIVLK
-45 GFTGYQDGY
+45 GSTGYQDGY
-54 STLIPDPFTRPLY
+54 NTLIPDPFTHPLY
-67 ISRTEGA
+67 ISKQEGA
-74 TPQFAGAYYDFYTTT
+74 APQFAGAYFDFNIT
-89 SASLEEMKLPSSEDA
+89 SAASLNDMKLPELESAAE
-104 TVWQTNV
+104 WQTTA
-111 DIMPGKCYWARY
+111 DIIAGKCYWARY
-123 YDKEVFRFMKMRVAY
+123 YDNDVFRFMKFRVAY
-138 IEGNNVGV
+138 IEGNNVGI
-146 EYIVVSD
+146 EYLVVDD

-164 NSDIDDEAAQLLEIP
+164 NSDIDNPAATLLEMP
-179 RVNTTNYFAAH
+179 RVNTTNFLAAH
-190 YVDYDKQHIMN
+190 YVDYDNQHIMN

-222 TTSQDNVKRGDGW
+222 TTSQDNVKRGDAWG
-235 KWDPVIPAELGKV
+235 WDPLIPVELGKV
-248 TEDDHK
+248 IEDDHK

-280 FYSNISPQIGS
+280 LYSNISPQIGS

-305 KWGRSTQQGVFD
+305 KWGRSTQNGVYD

-351 GKTNP
+351 GKSSP
-356 KSKNGLVVPQYYYM
+356 KSKNGLVVPAYYYM
-370 AILAEKDGKL
+370 AILAEKDGKF
-380 QAIGFYVP
+380 QAIGFLVP

-396 PTTEDLQKYTCSIDY
+396 PTTADLQAYTCSIAH

-416 GLDFFCNLMDTIE
+416 GIDFFCNLKDNVE
-429 DEVEASFRLE
+429 REVESAFRLE

>member
-1 MKKFFLYITMAVTAM
+1 MAVTALS
-16 AFTAC
+16 FTAC
-21 DDDQSQPNGYIANTT
+21 DDDQSQPNGYIANTAD
-36 EGSKTIVLK
+36 GSKTIVLK

-54 STLIPDPFTRPLY
+54 NTLIPDPFTHPLY
-67 ISRTEGA
+67 ISKQEGA
-74 TPQFAGAYYDFYTTT
+74 APQFAGSYFDFNIT
-89 SASLEEMKLPSSEDA
+89 SAASLNDMKLPEQESAAE
-104 TVWQTNV
+104 WQTNA
-111 DIMPGKCYWARY
+111 DIIAGKYYWARY
-123 YDKEVFRFMKMRVAY
+123 YDNDVFRFMKFRVAY
-138 IEGNNVGV
+138 IEGNNVGI
-146 EYIVVSD
+146 EYLVVDD

-164 NSDIDDEAAQLLEIP
+164 NSDIDNPAATLLEMP
-179 RVNTTNYFAAH
+179 RVNTTNFLAAH
-190 YVDYDKQHIMN
+190 YVDYDNQHIMN

-222 TTSQDNVKRGDGW
+222 TTSQDNVKRGDAWG
-235 KWDPVIPAELGKV
+235 WDPLIPVELGKV
-248 TEDDHK
+248 IEDDHK

-280 FYSNISPQIGS
+280 LYSNISPQIGS

-305 KWGRSTQQGVFD
+305 KWGRSTQNGVYD

-351 GKTNP
+351 GKSSP
-356 KSKNGLVVPQYYYM
+356 KSKNGLVVPAYYYM
-370 AILAEKDGKL
+370 AILAEKDGKF
-380 QAIGFYVP
+380 QAIGFLVP

-396 PTTEDLQKYTCSIDY
+396 PTTADLQAYTCSIAH

-416 GLDFFCNLMDTIE
+416 GIDFFCNLKDN
-429 DEVEASFRLE
+429 VERDVESTFRLE

>member
-1 MKKFFLYITMAVTAM
+1 MAVTALS
-16 AFTAC
+16 FTAC
-21 DDDQSQPNGYIANTT
+21 DDDQSQPNGYIANTAD
-36 EGSKTIVLK
+36 GSKTIVLK

-54 STLIPDPFTRPLY
+54 NTLIPDPFTHPLY
-67 ISRTEGA
+67 ISKQEGA
-74 TPQFAGAYYDFYTTT
+74 APQFAGSYFDFNIT
-89 SASLEEMKLPSSEDA
+89 SAASLNDMKLPEQESAAE
-104 TVWQTNV
+104 WQTNA
-111 DIMPGKCYWARY
+111 DIIAGKCYWARY
-123 YDKEVFRFMKMRVAY
+123 YDNDVFRFMKFRVAY
-138 IEGNNVGV
+138 IEGNNVGI
-146 EYIVVSD
+146 EYLVVDD

-164 NSDIDDEAAQLLEIP
+164 NSDIDNPAATLLEMP
-179 RVNTTNYFAAH
+179 RVNTTNFLAAH
-190 YVDYDKQHIMN
+190 YVDYDNQHIMN

-222 TTSQDNVKRGDGW
+222 TTSQDNVKRGDAWG
-235 KWDPVIPAELGKV
+235 WDPLIPVELGKV
-248 TEDDHK
+248 IEDDHK

-280 FYSNISPQIGS
+280 LYSNISPQIGS

-305 KWGRSTQQGVFD
+305 KWGRSTQNGVYD

-351 GKTNP
+351 GKSSP
-356 KSKNGLVVPQYYYM
+356 KSKNGLVVPAYYYM
-370 AILAEKDGKL
+370 AILAEKDGKF
-380 QAIGFYVP
+380 QAIGFLVP

-396 PTTEDLQKYTCSIDY
+396 PTTADLQAYTCSIAH

-416 GLDFFCNLMDTIE
+416 GIDFFCNLKDNVE
-429 DEVEASFRLE
+429 REVESAFRLE

>member
-1 MKKFFLYITMAVTAM
+1 MAVTALS
-16 AFTAC
+16 FTAC
-21 DDDQSQPNGYIANTT
+21 DDDQSQPNGYIANTAD
-36 EGSKTIVLK
+36 GSKTIVLK

-54 STLIPDPFTRPLY
+54 NTLIPDPFTHPLY
-67 ISRTEGA
+67 ISKQEGA
-74 TPQFAGAYYDFYTTT
+74 APQFAGTYFDFNIT
-89 SASLEEMKLPSSEDA
+89 SAASLNDMKLPELESAAE
-104 TVWQTNV
+104 WQTNA
-111 DIMPGKCYWARY
+111 DIIAGKCYWARY
-123 YDKEVFRFMKMRVAY
+123 YDNDVFRFMKFRVAY
-138 IEGNNVGV
+138 IEGNNVGI
-146 EYIVVSD
+146 EYLVVDD

-164 NSDIDDEAAQLLEIP
+164 NSDIDNPAATLLEMP
-179 RVNTTNYFAAH
+179 RVNTTNFLAAH
-190 YVDYDKQHIMN
+190 YVDYDNQHIMN

-222 TTSQDNVKRGDGW
+222 TTSQDNVKRGDAWG
-235 KWDPVIPAELGKV
+235 WDPLIPVELGKV
-248 TEDDHK
+248 IEDDHK

-264 ASEDRVYCKEA
+264 ASGDRVYCKEA

-280 FYSNISPQIGS
+280 LYSNISPQIGS

-305 KWGRSTQQGVFD
+305 KWGRSTQQGVYD

-351 GKTNP
+351 GKSSP
-356 KSKNGLVVPQYYYM
+356 KSKNGLVVPAYYYM
-370 AILAEKDGKL
+370 AILAEKDGKF
-380 QAIGFYVP
+380 QAIGFLVP

-396 PTTEDLQKYTCSIDY
+396 PTTADLQTYTCSIAH

-416 GLDFFCNLMDTIE
+416 GIDFFCNLKDNVE
-429 DEVEASFRLE
+429 REVESAFRLE

>member
-1 MKKFFLYITMAVTAM
+1 MAVTALS
-16 AFTAC
+16 FTAC
-21 DDDQSQPNGYIANTT
+21 DDDQSQPNGYIANTAD
-36 EGSKTIVLK
+36 GSKTIVLK

-54 STLIPDPFTRPLY
+54 NTLIPDPFTHPLY
-67 ISRTEGA
+67 ISKQEGA
-74 TPQFAGAYYDFYTTT
+74 APQFAGSYFDFNIT
-89 SASLEEMKLPSSEDA
+89 SAASLNDMKLPELESAAE
-104 TVWQTNV
+104 WQTNA
-111 DIMPGKCYWARY
+111 DIIAGKCYWARY
-123 YDKEVFRFMKMRVAY
+123 YDNDVFRFMKFRVAY
-138 IEGNNVGV
+138 IEGNNVGI
-146 EYIVVSD
+146 EYLVVDD

-164 NSDIDDEAAQLLEIP
+164 NGDIDNPAATLLEMP
-179 RVNTTNYFAAH
+179 RVNTTNFLAAH
-190 YVDYDKQHIMN
+190 YVDYDNQHIMN

-222 TTSQDNVKRGDGW
+222 TTSQDNVKRGDAWG
-235 KWDPVIPAELGKV
+235 WDPLIPVELGKV
-248 TEDDHK
+248 IEDDHK

-280 FYSNISPQIGS
+280 LYSNISPQIGS

-305 KWGRSTQQGVFD
+305 KWGRSTQNGVYD

-351 GKTNP
+351 GKSSP
-356 KSKNGLVVPQYYYM
+356 KSKNGLVVPAYYYM
-370 AILAEKDGKL
+370 AILAEKDGKF
-380 QAIGFYVP
+380 QAIGFLVP

-396 PTTEDLQKYTCSIDY
+396 PTTADLQAYTCSIAH

-416 GLDFFCNLMDTIE
+416 GIDFFCNLKDNVE
-429 DEVEASFRLE
+429 REVESAFRLE

>member
-1 MKKFFLYITMAVTAM
+1 MAVTALS
-16 AFTAC
+16 FTAC
-21 DDDQSQPNGYIANTT
+21 DDDQSQPNGYIANTAD
-36 EGSKTIVLK
+36 GSKTIVLK

-54 STLIPDPFTRPLY
+54 NTLIPDPFTHPLY
-67 ISRTEGA
+67 ISKQEGA
-74 TPQFAGAYYDFYTTT
+74 APQFAGTYFDFNIT
-89 SASLEEMKLPSSEDA
+89 SAASLNDMKLPELESAAE
-104 TVWQTNV
+104 WQTNA
-111 DIMPGKCYWARY
+111 DIIAGKCYWARY
-123 YDKEVFRFMKMRVAY
+123 YDNDVFRFMKFRVAY
-138 IEGNNVGV
+138 IEGNNVGI
-146 EYIVVSD
+146 EYLVVDD
-153 TQERPNENKNA
+153 TQERPNENKNE
-164 NSDIDDEAAQLLEIP
+164 NSDIDNPAARLLEMP
-179 RVNTTNYFAAH
+179 RVNTTNFLAAH
-190 YVDYDKQHIMN
+190 YVDYDNQHIMN

-222 TTSQDNVKRGDGW
+222 TTSQDNVKRGDAWG
-235 KWDPVIPAELGKV
+235 WDPLIPVELGKV
-248 TEDDHK
+248 IEDDHK

-280 FYSNISPQIGS
+280 LYSNISPQIGS

-305 KWGRSTQQGVFD
+305 KWGRSTQQGVYD

-351 GKTNP
+351 GKSSP
-356 KSKNGLVVPQYYYM
+356 KSKNGLVVPAYYYM
-370 AILAEKDGKL
+370 AILAEKDGKF
-380 QAIGFYVP
+380 QAIGFLVP

-396 PTTEDLQKYTCSIDY
+396 PTTADLQAYTCSIAH

-416 GLDFFCNLMDTIE
+416 GIDFFCNLKDNVE
-429 DEVEASFRLE
+429 REVESAFRLE

>member
-1 MKKFFLYITMAVTAM
+1 MAVTALS
-16 AFTAC
+16 FTAC
-21 DDDQSQPNGYIANTT
+21 DDDQSQPNGYIANTAD
-36 EGSKTIVLK
+36 GSKTIVLK

-54 STLIPDPFTRPLY
+54 NTLIPDPFTHPLY
-67 ISRTEGA
+67 ISKQEGA
-74 TPQFAGAYYDFYTTT
+74 APQFAGSYFDFNIT
-89 SASLEEMKLPSSEDA
+89 SAASLNDMKLPEQESAAE
-104 TVWQTNV
+104 WQTNA
-111 DIMPGKCYWARY
+111 DIIAGKCYWARY
-123 YDKEVFRFMKMRVAY
+123 YDNDVFRFMKFRVAY
-138 IEGNNVGV
+138 IEGNNVGI
-146 EYIVVSD
+146 EYLVVDD
-153 TQERPNENKNA
+153 TQERPNENKNE
-164 NSDIDDEAAQLLEIP
+164 NSDIDNPAARLLEMP
-179 RVNTTNYFAAH
+179 RVNTTNFLAAH
-190 YVDYDKQHIMN
+190 YVDYDNQHIMN

-222 TTSQDNVKRGDGW
+222 TTSQDNVKRGDAWG
-235 KWDPVIPAELGKV
+235 WDPLIPVELGKV
-248 TEDDHK
+248 IEDDHK

-280 FYSNISPQIGS
+280 LYSNISPQIGS

-305 KWGRSTQQGVFD
+305 KWGRSTQNGVYD

-351 GKTNP
+351 GKSNP
-356 KSKNGLVVPQYYYM
+356 KSKNGLVVPAYYYM
-370 AILAEKDGKL
+370 AILAEKDGKF
-380 QAIGFYVP
+380 QAIGFLVP

-396 PTTEDLQKYTCSIDY
+396 PTTADLQAYTCSIAH

-416 GLDFFCNLMDTIE
+416 GIDFFCNLKDNVE
-429 DEVEASFRLE
+429 REVESAFRLE

>member
-1 MKKFFLYITMAVTAM
+1 MAVTALS
-16 AFTAC
+16 FTAC
-21 DDDQSQPNGYIANTT
+21 DDDQSQPNGYIANTAD
-36 EGSKTIVLK
+36 GSKTIVLK

-54 STLIPDPFTRPLY
+54 NTLIPDPFTHPLY
-67 ISRTEGA
+67 ISKQEGA
-74 TPQFAGAYYDFYTTT
+74 APQFAGSYFDFNIT
-89 SASLEEMKLPSSEDA
+89 SAASLNDMKLPELESAAE
-104 TVWQTNV
+104 WQTNA
-111 DIMPGKCYWARY
+111 DIIAGKCYWARY
-123 YDKEVFRFMKMRVAY
+123 YDNDVFRFMKFRVAY
-138 IEGNNVGV
+138 IEGNNVGI
-146 EYIVVSD
+146 EYLVVDD

-164 NSDIDDEAAQLLEIP
+164 NSDIDNPAATLLEMP
-179 RVNTTNYFAAH
+179 RVNTTNFLAAH
-190 YVDYDKQHIMN
+190 YVDYDNQHIMN

-222 TTSQDNVKRGDGW
+222 TTSQDNVKRGDAWG
-235 KWDPVIPAELGKV
+235 WDPLIPVELGKV
-248 TEDDHK
+248 IEDDHK

-264 ASEDRVYCKEA
+264 ASEDRVYCKDA

-280 FYSNISPQIGS
+280 LYSNISPQIGS

-305 KWGRSTQQGVFD
+305 KWGRSTQNGVYD

-351 GKTNP
+351 GKSNP
-356 KSKNGLVVPQYYYM
+356 KSKNGLVVPAYYYM
-370 AILAEKDGKL
+370 AILAEKDGKF
-380 QAIGFYVP
+380 QAIGFLVP

-396 PTTEDLQKYTCSIDY
+396 PTTADLQTYTCSIAH

-416 GLDFFCNLMDTIE
+416 GIDFFCNLKDNVE
-429 DEVEASFRLE
+429 REVESAFRLE

>member
-1 MKKFFLYITMAVTAM
+1 MAVTALS
-16 AFTAC
+16 FTAC
-21 DDDQSQPNGYIANTT
+21 DDDQSQPNGYIANTAD
-36 EGSKTIVLK
+36 GSKTIVLK

-54 STLIPDPFTRPLY
+54 NTLIPDPFTHPLY
-67 ISRTEGA
+67 ISKQEGA
-74 TPQFAGAYYDFYTTT
+74 APQFAGTYFDFNIT
-89 SASLEEMKLPSSEDA
+89 SAASLNDMKLPELESAAE
-104 TVWQTNV
+104 WQTNA
-111 DIMPGKCYWARY
+111 DIIAGKCYWARY
-123 YDKEVFRFMKMRVAY
+123 YDKDVFRFMKFRVAY
-138 IEGNNVGV
+138 IEGNNVGI
-146 EYIVVSD
+146 EYLVVDD

-164 NSDIDDEAAQLLEIP
+164 NSDIDNPAATLLEMP
-179 RVNTTNYFAAH
+179 RVNATNFLAAH
-190 YVDYDKQHIMN
+190 YVDYDNQHIMN

-222 TTSQDNVKRGDGW
+222 TTSQDNVKRGDKWG
-235 KWDPVIPAELGKV
+235 WDPLIPVELGKV
-248 TEDDHK
+248 IEDDHK

-280 FYSNISPQIGS
+280 LYSNISPQIGS

-305 KWGRSTQQGVFD
+305 KWGRSTQNGVYD

-351 GKTNP
+351 GKSSP
-356 KSKNGLVVPQYYYM
+356 KSKNGLVVPAYYYM
-370 AILAEKDGKL
+370 AILAEKDGKF
-380 QAIGFYVP
+380 QAIGFLVP

-396 PTTEDLQKYTCSIDY
+396 PTTADLQAYTCSIAH

-416 GLDFFCNLMDTIE
+416 GIDFFCNLKDN
-429 DEVEASFRLE
+429 VERDVESAFRLE

>member
-1 MKKFFLYITMAVTAM
+1 MAVTALS
-16 AFTAC
+16 FTAC
-21 DDDQSQPNGYIANTT
+21 DDDQSQPNGYIANTAD
-36 EGSKTIVLK
+36 GSKTIVLK

-54 STLIPDPFTRPLY
+54 NTLIPDPFTHPLY
-67 ISRTEGA
+67 ISKQEGA
-74 TPQFAGAYYDFYTTT
+74 APQFAGTYFDFNIT
-89 SASLEEMKLPSSEDA
+89 SAASLNDMKLPELESAAE
-104 TVWQTNV
+104 WQTNA
-111 DIMPGKCYWARY
+111 DIIAGKCYWARY
-123 YDKEVFRFMKMRVAY
+123 YDNDVFRFMKFRVAY
-138 IEGNNVGV
+138 IEGNNVGI
-146 EYIVVSD
+146 EYLVVDD

-164 NSDIDDEAAQLLEIP
+164 NGDIDNPAATLLEMP
-179 RVNTTNYFAAH
+179 RVNTTNFLAAH
-190 YVDYDKQHIMN
+190 YVDYDNQHIMN

-222 TTSQDNVKRGDGW
+222 TTSQDNVKRGDAWG
-235 KWDPVIPAELGKV
+235 WDPLIPVELGKV
-248 TEDDHK
+248 IEDDHK

-280 FYSNISPQIGS
+280 LYSNISPQIGS

-305 KWGRSTQQGVFD
+305 KWGRSTQNGVYD

-351 GKTNP
+351 GKSNP
-356 KSKNGLVVPQYYYM
+356 KSKNGLVVPAYYYM
-370 AILAEKDGKL
+370 AILAEKDGKF
-380 QAIGFYVP
+380 QAIGFLVP

-396 PTTEDLQKYTCSIDY
+396 PTTADLQAYTCSIAH

-416 GLDFFCNLMDTIE
+416 GIDFFCNLKDNVE
-429 DEVEASFRLE
+429 REVESAFRLE

>member
-1 MKKFFLYITMAVTAM
+1 MAVTALS
-16 AFTAC
+16 FTAC
-21 DDDQSQPNGYIANTT
+21 DDDQSQPNGYIANTAD
-36 EGSKTIVLK
+36 GSKTIVLK

-54 STLIPDPFTRPLY
+54 NTLIPDPFTHPLY
-67 ISRTEGA
+67 ISKQEGA
-74 TPQFAGAYYDFYTTT
+74 APQFAGSYFDFNIT
-89 SASLEEMKLPSSEDA
+89 SAASLNDMKLPELESAAE
-104 TVWQTNV
+104 WQTNA
-111 DIMPGKCYWARY
+111 DIITGKCYWARY
-123 YDKEVFRFMKMRVAY
+123 YDNDVFRFMKFRVAY
-138 IEGNNVGV
+138 IEGNNVGI
-146 EYIVVSD
+146 EYLVVDD
-153 TQERPNENKNA
+153 TQERPNENKNE
-164 NSDIDDEAAQLLEIP
+164 NSDIDNPAARLLEMP
-179 RVNTTNYFAAH
+179 RVNTTNFLAAH
-190 YVDYDKQHIMN
+190 YVDYDNQHIMN
-201 LAIEWNAAMRHS
+201 LAIEWNATMRHS

-222 TTSQDNVKRGDGW
+222 TTSQDNVKRGDAWG
-235 KWDPVIPAELGKV
+235 WDPLIPVELGKV
-248 TEDDHK
+248 IEDDHK

-280 FYSNISPQIGS
+280 LYSNISPQIGS

-305 KWGRSTQQGVFD
+305 KWGRSTQQGVYD

-351 GKTNP
+351 GKSNP
-356 KSKNGLVVPQYYYM
+356 KSKNGLVVPAYYYM
-370 AILAEKDGKL
+370 AILAEKDSKF
-380 QAIGFYVP
+380 QAIGFLVP

-396 PTTEDLQKYTCSIDY
+396 PTTADLQAYTCSIAH

-416 GLDFFCNLMDTIE
+416 GIDFFCNLKDNVE
-429 DEVEASFRLE
+429 REVESAFRLE

>member
-1 MKKFFLYITMAVTAM
+1 MAVTALS
-16 AFTAC
+16 FTAC
-21 DDDQSQPNGYIANTT
+21 DDDQSQPNGYIANTA

-54 STLIPDPFTRPLY
+54 NTLIPDPFTHPLY
-67 ISRTEGA
+67 ISKQEGA
-74 TPQFAGAYYDFYTTT
+74 APQFAGSYFDFNIT
-89 SASLEEMKLPSSEDA
+89 SAASLNDMKLPELESAAE
-104 TVWQTNV
+104 WQTNA
-111 DIMPGKCYWARY
+111 DIIAGKCYWARY
-123 YDKEVFRFMKMRVAY
+123 YDNDVFRFMKFRVAY
-138 IEGNNVGV
+138 IEGNNVGI
-146 EYIVVSD
+146 EYLVVDD

-164 NSDIDDEAAQLLEIP
+164 NSDIDNPAATLLEMP
-179 RVNTTNYFAAH
+179 RINTTNFLAAH
-190 YVDYDKQHIMN
+190 YVDYNSQHIMN

-222 TTSQDNVKRGDGW
+222 TTSQDNVKRGDAWG
-235 KWDPVIPAELGKV
+235 WDPLIPVELGKV
-248 TEDDHK
+248 IEDDHK

-280 FYSNISPQIGS
+280 LYSNISPQIGS

-305 KWGRSTQQGVFD
+305 KWGRSTQNGVYD

-351 GKTNP
+351 GKSNP
-356 KSKNGLVVPQYYYM
+356 KSKNGLVVPAYYYM
-370 AILAEKDGKL
+370 AILAEKDGKF
-380 QAIGFYVP
+380 QAIGFLVP

-396 PTTEDLQKYTCSIDY
+396 PTTADLQAYTCSIAH

-416 GLDFFCNLMDTIE
+416 GIDFFCNLKDNVE
-429 DEVEASFRLE
+429 REVESAFRLE

>member
-1 MKKFFLYITMAVTAM
+1 MVVTALS
-16 AFTAC
+16 FTAC
-21 DDDQSQPNGYIANTT
+21 DDDQSQPNGYIANTAD
-36 EGSKTIVLK
+36 GSKTIVLK

-54 STLIPDPFTRPLY
+54 NTLIPDPFTHPLY
-67 ISRTEGA
+67 ISKQEGA
-74 TPQFAGAYYDFYTTT
+74 VPQFAGSYFDFNIT
-89 SASLEEMKLPSSEDA
+89 SAASLNDMKLPEQESAAE
-104 TVWQTNV
+104 WQTNA
-111 DIMPGKCYWARY
+111 DIIAGKCYWARY
-123 YDKEVFRFMKMRVAY
+123 YDKDVFRFMKFRVAY
-138 IEGNNVGV
+138 IEGNNVGI
-146 EYIVVSD
+146 EYLVVDD
-153 TQERPNENKNA
+153 TQERPNENKNE
-164 NSDIDDEAAQLLEIP
+164 NSDIDNPAARLLEMP
-179 RVNTTNYFAAH
+179 RVNTTNFLAAH
-190 YVDYDKQHIMN
+190 YVDYDNQHIMN

-222 TTSQDNVKRGDGW
+222 TTSQDNVKRGDAWG
-235 KWDPVIPAELGKV
+235 WDPLIPVELGKV
-248 TEDDHK
+248 IEDDHK

-280 FYSNISPQIGS
+280 LYSNISPQIGS

-305 KWGRSTQQGVFD
+305 KWGRSTQNGVYD

-351 GKTNP
+351 GKSSP
-356 KSKNGLVVPQYYYM
+356 KSKNGLVVPAYYYM
-370 AILAEKDGKL
+370 AILAEKDGKF
-380 QAIGFYVP
+380 QAIGFLVP

-396 PTTEDLQKYTCSIDY
+396 PTTADLQTYTCSIAH

-416 GLDFFCNLMDTIE
+416 GIDFFCNLKDNVE
-429 DEVEASFRLE
+429 REVESAFRLE

>member
-1 MKKFFLYITMAVTAM
+1 MAVTALS
-16 AFTAC
+16 FTAC
-21 DDDQSQPNGYIANTT
+21 DDDQSQPNGYIANTAD
-36 EGSKTIVLK
+36 GSKTIVLK

-54 STLIPDPFTRPLY
+54 NTLIPDPFTHPLY
-67 ISRTEGA
+67 ISKQEGA
-74 TPQFAGAYYDFYTTT
+74 APQFAGSYFDFNIT
-89 SASLEEMKLPSSEDA
+89 SAASLNDMKLPELESAAE
-104 TVWQTNV
+104 WQTNA
-111 DIMPGKCYWARY
+111 DIIAGKCYWARY
-123 YDKEVFRFMKMRVAY
+123 YDNDVFRFMKFRVAY
-138 IEGNNVGV
+138 IEGNNVGI
-146 EYIVVSD
+146 EYLVVDD
-153 TQERPNENKNA
+153 TQERPNENKNE
-164 NSDIDDEAAQLLEIP
+164 NSDIDNPAATLLEMP
-179 RVNTTNYFAAH
+179 RINTTNFLAAH
-190 YVDYDKQHIMN
+190 YVDYDNQHIMN

-222 TTSQDNVKRGDGW
+222 TTSQDNVKRGDAWG
-235 KWDPVIPAELGKV
+235 WDPLIPVELGKV
-248 TEDDHK
+248 IEDDHK

-280 FYSNISPQIGS
+280 LYSNISPQIGS

-305 KWGRSTQQGVFD
+305 KWGRSTQNGVYD

-351 GKTNP
+351 GKSSP
-356 KSKNGLVVPQYYYM
+356 KSKNGLVVPAYYYM
-370 AILAEKDGKL
+370 AILAEKDGKF
-380 QAIGFYVP
+380 QAIGFLVP

-396 PTTEDLQKYTCSIDY
+396 PTTADLQAYTCSIAH

-416 GLDFFCNLMDTIE
+416 GIDFFCNLKDNVE
-429 DEVEASFRLE
+429 REVESAFRLE

>member
-1 MKKFFLYITMAVTAM
+1 MAVTALS
-16 AFTAC
+16 FTAC
-21 DDDQSQPNGYIANTT
+21 DDDQSQPNGYIANTAD
-36 EGSKTIVLK
+36 GSKTIVLK

-54 STLIPDPFTRPLY
+54 NTLIPDPFTHPLY
-67 ISRTEGA
+67 ISKQEGA
-74 TPQFAGAYYDFYTTT
+74 APQFAGSYFDFNIT
-89 SASLEEMKLPSSEDA
+89 SAASLNDMKLPELESAAE
-104 TVWQTNV
+104 WQTNA
-111 DIMPGKCYWARY
+111 DIIAGKCYWARY
-123 YDKEVFRFMKMRVAY
+123 YDKDVFRFMKFRVAY
-138 IEGNNVGV
+138 IEGNNVGI
-146 EYIVVSD
+146 EYLVVDD
-153 TQERPNENKNA
+153 TQERPNENKNE
-164 NSDIDDEAAQLLEIP
+164 NSDIDNPAARLLEMP
-179 RVNTTNYFAAH
+179 RVNTTNFLAAH
-190 YVDYDKQHIMN
+190 YVDYDNQHIMN

-222 TTSQDNVKRGDGW
+222 TTSQDNVKRGDKWG
-235 KWDPVIPAELGKV
+235 WDPLIPVELGKV
-248 TEDDHK
+248 IEDDHK

-280 FYSNISPQIGS
+280 LYSNISPQIGS

-305 KWGRSTQQGVFD
+305 KWGRSTQNGVYD

-351 GKTNP
+351 GKSSP
-356 KSKNGLVVPQYYYM
+356 KSKNGLVVPAYYYM
-370 AILAEKDGKL
+370 AILAEKDGKF
-380 QAIGFYVP
+380 QAIGFLVP

-396 PTTEDLQKYTCSIDY
+396 PTTADLQTYTCSIAH

-416 GLDFFCNLMDTIE
+416 GIDFFCNLKDNVE
-429 DEVEASFRLE
+429 REVESAFRLE

>member
-1 MKKFFLYITMAVTAM
+1 MAVTALS
-16 AFTAC
+16 FTAC
-21 DDDQSQPNGYIANTT
+21 DDDQSQPNGYIANTAD
-36 EGSKTIVLK
+36 GSKTIVLK

-54 STLIPDPFTRPLY
+54 NTLIPDPFTHPLY
-67 ISRTEGA
+67 ISKQEGA
-74 TPQFAGAYYDFYTTT
+74 APQFAGTYFDFNIT
-89 SASLEEMKLPSSEDA
+89 SAASLNDMKLPELESAAE
-104 TVWQTNV
+104 WQTNA
-111 DIMPGKCYWARY
+111 DIIAGKCYWARY
-123 YDKEVFRFMKMRVAY
+123 YDNDVFRFMKFRVAY
-138 IEGNNVGV
+138 IEGNNVGI
-146 EYIVVSD
+146 EYLVVDD
-153 TQERPNENKNA
+153 TQERPNENKNE
-164 NSDIDDEAAQLLEIP
+164 NSDIDNPAARLLEMP
-179 RVNTTNYFAAH
+179 RVNTTNFLAAH
-190 YVDYDKQHIMN
+190 YVDYDNQHIMN

-222 TTSQDNVKRGDGW
+222 TTSQDNVKRGDAWG
-235 KWDPVIPAELGKV
+235 WDPLIPVELGKV
-248 TEDDHK
+248 IEDDHK

-280 FYSNISPQIGS
+280 LYSNISPQIGS

-305 KWGRSTQQGVFD
+305 KWGRSTQQGVYD

-343 LYPTADAD
+343 QYPTADAD
-351 GKTNP
+351 GKSSP
-356 KSKNGLVVPQYYYM
+356 KSKNGLVVPAYYYM
-370 AILAEKDGKL
+370 AILAEKDGKF
-380 QAIGFYVP
+380 QAIGFLVP

-396 PTTEDLQKYTCSIDY
+396 PTTADLQTYTCSIAH

-416 GLDFFCNLMDTIE
+416 GIDFFCNLKDNVE
-429 DEVEASFRLE
+429 REVESAFRLE

>member
-1 MKKFFLYITMAVTAM
+1 MAVTALS
-16 AFTAC
+16 FTAC
-21 DDDQSQPNGYIANTT
+21 DDDQSQPNGYIANTAD
-36 EGSKTIVLK
+36 GSKTIVLK

-54 STLIPDPFTRPLY
+54 NTLIPDPFTHPLY
-67 ISRTEGA
+67 ISKQEGA
-74 TPQFAGAYYDFYTTT
+74 APQFAGSYFDFNIT
-89 SASLEEMKLPSSEDA
+89 SAASLNDMKLPELESAAE
-104 TVWQTNV
+104 WQTNA
-111 DIMPGKCYWARY
+111 DIIAGKCYWARY
-123 YDKEVFRFMKMRVAY
+123 YDNDVFRFMKFRVAY
-138 IEGNNVGV
+138 IEGNNVGI
-146 EYIVVSD
+146 EYLVVDD
-153 TQERPNENKNA
+153 TQERPNENKNE
-164 NSDIDDEAAQLLEIP
+164 NSDIDNPAARLLEMP
-179 RVNTTNYFAAH
+179 RVNTTNFLAAH
-190 YVDYDKQHIMN
+190 YVDYDNQHIMN

-222 TTSQDNVKRGDGW
+222 TTSQDNVKRGDAWG
-235 KWDPVIPAELGKV
+235 WDPLIPVELGKV
-248 TEDDHK
+248 IEDDHK

-280 FYSNISPQIGS
+280 LYSNISPQIGS

-305 KWGRSTQQGVFD
+305 KWGRSTQNGVYD

-351 GKTNP
+351 GKSSP
-356 KSKNGLVVPQYYYM
+356 KSKNGLVVPAYYYM
-370 AILAEKDGKL
+370 AILAEKDGKF
-380 QAIGFYVP
+380 QAIGFLVP

-396 PTTEDLQKYTCSIDY
+396 PTTADLQTYTCSIAH

-416 GLDFFCNLMDTIE
+416 GIDFFCNLKDNVE
-429 DEVEASFRLE
+429 REVESAFRLE

>member
-1 MKKFFLYITMAVTAM
+1 MAVTALS
-16 AFTAC
+16 FTAC
-21 DDDQSQPNGYIANTT
+21 DDDQSQPNGYIANTA

-54 STLIPDPFTRPLY
+54 NTLIPDPFTHPLY
-67 ISRTEGA
+67 ISKQEGA
-74 TPQFAGAYYDFYTTT
+74 APQFAGSYFDFNIT
-89 SASLEEMKLPSSEDA
+89 SAASLNDMKLPEQESAAE
-104 TVWQTNV
+104 WQTNA
-111 DIMPGKCYWARY
+111 DIIAGKCYWARY
-123 YDKEVFRFMKMRVAY
+123 YDNDVFRFMKFRVAY
-138 IEGNNVGV
+138 IEGNNVGI
-146 EYIVVSD
+146 EYLVVDD

-164 NSDIDDEAAQLLEIP
+164 NSDIDNPAATLLEMP
-179 RVNTTNYFAAH
+179 RVNTTNFLAAH
-190 YVDYDKQHIMN
+190 YVDYDNQHIMN

-222 TTSQDNVKRGDGW
+222 TTSQDNVKRGDAWG
-235 KWDPVIPAELGKV
+235 WDPLIPVELGKV
-248 TEDDHK
+248 IEDDHK

-280 FYSNISPQIGS
+280 LYSNISPQIGS

-305 KWGRSTQQGVFD
+305 KWGRSTQNGVYD

-351 GKTNP
+351 GKSSP
-356 KSKNGLVVPQYYYM
+356 KSKNGLVVPAYYYM
-370 AILAEKDGKL
+370 AILAEKDGKF
-380 QAIGFYVP
+380 QAIGFLVP

-396 PTTEDLQKYTCSIDY
+396 PTTAELQAYTCSIAH

-416 GLDFFCNLMDTIE
+416 GIDFFCNLKDNVE
-429 DEVEASFRLE
+429 REVESAFRLE

>member
-1 MKKFFLYITMAVTAM
+1 MAVTALS
-16 AFTAC
+16 FTAC
-21 DDDQSQPNGYIANTT
+21 DDDQSQPNGYIANTAD
-36 EGSKTIVLK
+36 GSKTIVLK

-54 STLIPDPFTRPLY
+54 NTLIPDPFTHPLY
-67 ISRTEGA
+67 ISKQEGA
-74 TPQFAGAYYDFYTTT
+74 APQFAGAYFDFNIT
-89 SASLEEMKLPSSEDA
+89 SAASLNDMKLPELESAAE
-104 TVWQTNV
+104 WQTNA
-111 DIMPGKCYWARY
+111 DIIAGKCYWARY
-123 YDKEVFRFMKMRVAY
+123 YDNDVFRFMKFRVAY
-138 IEGNNVGV
+138 IEGNNVGI
-146 EYIVVSD
+146 EYLVVDD

-164 NSDIDDEAAQLLEIP
+164 NSDIDNPAATLLEMP
-179 RVNTTNYFAAH
+179 RVNTTNFLAAH
-190 YVDYDKQHIMN
+190 YVDYDNQHIMN

-222 TTSQDNVKRGDGW
+222 TTSQDNVKRGDAWG
-235 KWDPVIPAELGKV
+235 WDPLIPVELGKV
-248 TEDDHK
+248 IEDDHK

-280 FYSNISPQIGS
+280 LYSNISPQIGS

-305 KWGRSTQQGVFD
+305 KWGRSTQNGVYD

-351 GKTNP
+351 GKSSP
-356 KSKNGLVVPQYYYM
+356 KSKNGLVVPAYYYM
-370 AILAEKDGKL
+370 AILAEKDGKF
-380 QAIGFYVP
+380 QAIGFLVP

-396 PTTEDLQKYTCSIDY
+396 PTTADLQAYTCSIAH

-416 GLDFFCNLMDTIE
+416 GIDFFCNLKDN
-429 DEVEASFRLE
+429 VERDVESTFRLE